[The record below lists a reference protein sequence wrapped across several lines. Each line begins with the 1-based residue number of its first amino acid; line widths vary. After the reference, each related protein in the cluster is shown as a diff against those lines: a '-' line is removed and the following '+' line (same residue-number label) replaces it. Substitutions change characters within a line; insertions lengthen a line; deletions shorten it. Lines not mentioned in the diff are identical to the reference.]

1 MGETDIIVSE
11 QDIIKMEP
19 TQIIKIA
26 VGDLSA
32 PVATGV
38 ELSKLAE
45 MEKLVFLDL
54 LTHSKRD
61 EESGKLIID
70 PNALDWGKEYKKTLK
85 IIHDLTKGVQ
95 EKAMLKKMDVAG
107 ALYKSIIK
115 NNKPQDVIKMI
126 KQLQKEEENGII
138 TTSD

>member
-54 LTHSKRD
+54 LTHSERD
-61 EESGKLIID
+61 EETGKLIID